1 MDVSAR
7 KVARLRRSI
16 TVVDRVKADR
26 DGVDLDALDFK
37 ELRAWLEKVR
47 EEERKAAARE
57 RAKEKLKDEQRV
69 AQQRRE
75 LVSKAQDVQTGASR
89 RQALEAVGAAAIQ
102 SFWATAEPL
111 VSGGGLGSEGRINQ
125 RTLDA
130 MNQAKEAWLAA
141 VVLALAT
148 GADWLDIDQAAGS
161 ALSAEAR
168 RRRVRFE
175 WPPLVAMP
183 RGRLR

>member
-1 MDVSAR
+1 MSAR
-7 KVARLRRSI
+7 KAARLRRSI
-16 TVVDRVKADR
+16 TVVDRAKADS

-47 EEERKAAARE
+47 EKDREAAARE
-57 RAKEKLKDEQRV
+57 RRKEKLKDEQRV
-69 AQQRRE
+69 SQQRRE
-75 LVSKAQDVQTGASR
+75 LVSKAKDIQAGASR

-111 VSGGGLGSEGRINQ
+111 VSGGGLGSEGRISQ
-125 RTLDA
+125 RALDA
-130 MNQAKEAWLAA
+130 TNQAKEAWLAA

-148 GADWLDIDQAAGS
+148 GADWPDIDQAAGS
-161 ALSAEAR
+161 ALAAEAR